1 MRIKHYLL
9 IILTMAVIA
18 FFQPLVVFLGN
29 LVVIIGAGAYI
40 YTDLPPALQDHYER
54 RIARGLA
61 QLRQLLR
68 RNPSATVLSEPEPLH
83 VRRWRTSRSRHT
95 DRH

>member
-9 IILTMAVIA
+9 IMLTMAVIA

-29 LVVIIGAGAYI
+29 LAVILGAGAYI
-40 YTDLPPALQDHYER
+40 YTDLPPTVQDHYER
-54 RIARGLA
+54 RIAWGLT

-68 RNPSATVLSEPEPLH
+68 RNQPAVAYGEPEPLP
-83 VRRWRTSRSRHT
+83 VRWRRNSRSRGTNH
-95 DRH
+95 H